1 MMDKIVT
8 VEIPEDW
15 LQGLDWDQG
24 AVMREVIQLGTY
36 QLRVRQA
43 LEMYRAGAVSLGY
56 VAERTGLSKRELIRE
71 ARARGIEP
79 SFDEQTV
86 QEELGV

>member
-1 MMDKIVT
+1 MEKIVT

-15 LQGLDWDQG
+15 LQGLDWAQR

-43 LEMYRAGAVSLGY
+43 LEMYRAGTGSLGY
-56 VAERTGLSKRELIRE
+56 VAEKNGLSKRELIRE

-79 SFDEQTV
+79 PFDEQTLP
-86 QEELGV
+86 EELGV